1 MADIEML
8 LEAERRGILPADKL
22 GLLTEARNRGL
33 ITPSE
38 IPAQRKERGFF
49 ETIGAPIQATSEG
62 IIKGGGNVM
71 FGGQRLLG
79 MGLETAG
86 GLFPAQQ
93 TLSGL
98 ITGKRPLNA
107 VQQAGSFLQEDA
119 ARRLAESQGRV
130 APFKQE
136 YPTATGAGELG
147 AEIAAT
153 YPIGGVLAALPR
165 MIPAAAP
172 LAQAIR
178 TGGFS
183 TGQVIPKGTPIATRA
198 IDMGTRALGGATLG
212 GATAA
217 VLNPEDTGMGAAI
230 GAAIPAAVP
239 VVKAA
244 VKFFK
249 PGKLIDESLANALNN
264 DPALMTQVKSLLDQ
278 GYSIQDVAA
287 ITKSSGLAAFVNKS
301 KGASNAVTDL
311 YNQIDDALA
320 AVQKNQLAT
329 ATQNVN
335 ALTQRNLPI
344 ATASPNAPRRAVKQA
359 LAGEAATLQSKQAAM
374 TGQLTAEQQA
384 AEAALAEQTA
394 ARTSALSAEQQ
405 VAEASL
411 AQRRANLHDT
421 LPNIDPSESGAVLGQ
436 TKERL
441 LKETQTKVTGPAYK
455 KSFELA
461 PDPFNIQSVVDKA
474 KALGQDLLSLISPNT
489 VPSELGRIQ
498 RVFQPPAPPTVAIGS
513 GKISSRINAP
523 TPEIPPAM
531 ATLEDA
537 ATVNRALSAAYGKL
551 ASALPSDTA
560 ATALRNN
567 INAIRGELNAAISR
581 GAPEEAVAAYTAAKQ
596 LHTNEVV
603 QPFYTGKLSTT
614 ERSTRL
620 GQPQLPAEKIVPTGL
635 GSIQEAKAYVR
646 TFSRDPESMQ
656 VLKSGILD
664 QFRRDAVEV
673 TGAGK
678 KVSADKTAQWLDTHK
693 EIIDVY
699 DKAGMGLRADLER
712 VASQAQELKVAAE
725 GVKKATEAIPS
736 KVAAEFA
743 PAQTALKAQGKAIPS
758 KVTEAFKTEDEALKL
773 ASTTLGFKQTDKLRS
788 AIVSNP
794 ETASQALSRM
804 DAPAKS
810 SLARGV
816 MQDAGKTSD
825 PLKHL
830 VDNEQ
835 GIMRVL
841 TAHNPKTAAAT
852 FATAKDAAELANI
865 IKETGNKLG
874 VKYSDNAMVTQQNL
888 NNLTQGLPD
897 VQKVVQQ
904 IQQQIQRGEDFS
916 RLATQGDANV
926 LSLFSKETKPH
937 MFPLNK
943 VWAIANVVLNKVEG
957 KLDKKLAVQ
966 IATEL
971 ANPNTASMA
980 VQRALS
986 AKTTRPINLPE
997 ITRGAAAM
1005 AASENQ
1011 NALAQ

>member
-1 MADIEML
+1 MATADEYAAWIVKNAAKRGTPEFDTVAQAYQFAKQE
-8 LEAERRGILPADKL
+8 EAAATPAV
-22 GLLTEARNRGL
+22 AA
-33 ITPSE
+33 PSE

-49 ETIGAPIQATSEG
+49 ETIGAPIEAASEG

-79 MGLETAG
+79 MGLEAAG
-86 GLFPAQQ
+86 GLFPEQQ

-98 ITGKRPLNA
+98 VTGKRPLNV

-119 ARRLAESQGRV
+119 ARRLAESQSRV

-136 YPTATGAGELG
+136 FPISTGAGELG

-153 YPIGGVLAALPR
+153 YPIGGMLAAPLR
-165 MIPAAAP
+165 MVPAAAP

-183 TGQVIPKGTPIATRA
+183 TGQVIQKGTPFATRA
-198 IDMGTRALGGATLG
+198 VDISTRALGGATLG

-320 AVQKNQLAT
+320 SVQKNQLAT

-344 ATASPNAPRRAVKQA
+344 ATASPTAPRRAVKQA

-384 AEAALAEQTA
+384 AEAALQSRLTA
-394 ARTSALSAEQQ
+394 MTGQLTAQQ
-405 VAEASL
+405 QAAEAAL
-411 AQRRANLHDT
+411 AAQRQSVEGGIANVSQLDIGKT
-421 LPNIDPSESGAVLGQ
+421 LSKSAQEGLETTRRTVIEPAYQKAFDAAPDATIDLSNLAGVAKEQRGELLTQLKGLAPESATLLERYGPKEVETIINGVPVKQVIPPAPITLEQAHQIRQAINIDRAAIKGSNESGANITRKRLNELYTSLNNAIERNVAPEAKLLFNEANDLF
-436 TKERL
+436 KERI
-441 LKETQTKVTGPAYK
+441 VNVYRTG
-455 KSFELA
+455 
-461 PDPFNIQSVVDKA
+461 Q
-474 KALGQDLLSLISPNT
+474 
-489 VPSELGRIQ
+489 PSNL
-498 RVFQPPAPPTVAIGS
+498 
-513 GKISSRINAP
+513 SRISTLNEPMLRPGDIVSKAMVDEGSTLQFLKVFKQDP
-523 TPEIPPAM
+523 AAMQNLKTGVEDLYRQQVLAGGKAATPEAHAKFM
-531 ATLEDA
+531 FDNARQLG
-537 ATVNRALSAAYGKL
+537 AL
-551 ASALPSDTA
+551 D
-560 ATALRNN
+560 
-567 INAIRGELNAAISR
+567 NAGLDM
-581 GAPEEAVAAYTAAKQ
+581 
-596 LHTNEVV
+596 
-603 QPFYTGKLSTT
+603 
-614 ERSTRL
+614 STRL
-620 GQPQLPAEKIVPTGL
+620 NQIGGQVKGL
-635 GSIQEAKAYVR
+635 
-646 TFSRDPESMQ
+646 T
-656 VLKSGILD
+656 
-664 QFRRDAVEV
+664 
-673 TGAGK
+673 
-678 KVSADKTAQWLDTHK
+678 
-693 EIIDVY
+693 
-699 DKAGMGLRADLER
+699 
-712 VASQAQELKVAAE
+712 AAE
-725 GVKKATEAIPS
+725 
-736 KVAAEFA
+736 
-743 PAQTALKAQGKAIPS
+743 QALTTQGKAIPS
-758 KVTEAFKTEDEALKL
+758 KVTETFKPEVEKLTSQGKAISSKVTEAFKAEDEALKL

-874 VKYSDNAMVTQQNL
+874 VKYPDNAMVTQQNL

-897 VQKVVQQ
+897 VQKAVQQ

-943 VWAIANVVLNKVEG
+943 VWAIANAVLNRVEG
-957 KLDKKLAVQ
+957 KIDKKLAVQ

-971 ANPNTASMA
+971 ANPNTASIA
-980 VQRALS
+980 VQRALNT
-986 AKTTRPINLPE
+986 KTTRPINLPE
-997 ITRGAAAM
+997 ITRGAAAIS
-1005 AASENQ
+1005 ATEQEIQ
-1011 NALAQ
+1011 NALAK